1 LLFFFH
7 KENVLGKKKKNVFT
21 GTSFKHTH
29 KNTKKRKKKTLPVL
43 YEDFLVGKNV
53 QFLHNVLRLRQPGK
67 KTVAF
72 LLVFN
77 LATFLNLGKGEKEHP
92 FFF

>member
-1 LLFFFH
+1 MLFFFH

-53 QFLHNVLRLRQPGK
+53 QFLHKRVALEATGK

-77 LATFLNLGKGEKEHP
+77 LATILNLGKGEKEQL
-92 FFF
+92 FF